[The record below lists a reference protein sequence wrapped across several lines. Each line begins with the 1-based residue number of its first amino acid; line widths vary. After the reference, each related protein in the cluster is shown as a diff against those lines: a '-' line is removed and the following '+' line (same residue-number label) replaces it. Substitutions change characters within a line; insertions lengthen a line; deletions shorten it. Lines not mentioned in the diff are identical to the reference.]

1 MPSEYPN
8 NNERMIFSMS
18 VLKSKAKSVIA
29 IFICLSLLFGEVM
42 FFPLNS
48 KAETLP
54 IEQSAPLLDVEV
66 DEEEFIIDEG
76 EEGGIR
82 HFPFVFGFG
91 DDIFVSFSQHKDE
104 LINHAVDGM
113 RISRDG
119 GTTWST
125 YIEDQDFYLT
135 SLIKLNNGDLFG
147 ISYPSYYID
156 ERHASLKY
164 AISKDNGETWIHSE
178 GTVEFPKDISKSADS
193 DWASMVPYR
202 SIMQMPDGTLYGTM
216 YGTYAIEGEINYR
229 SIWIKS
235 TDGGENWT
243 VVSDIAVLKGVAGE
257 PQSYCEPTFE
267 VCSDGSILC
276 VLRTASGGDAAHPLY
291 QCRSTDGG
299 LTWSTPEIIPG
310 VTVDDAGCADPCL
323 YMMSNGV
330 LVLSYGRQ
338 HCKMLFSGDGTGET
352 WTNFT
357 TTFTETA
364 EKISSCY
371 TDVYEVSPGKLL
383 LVGDKAGANGENQK
397 IWGKYVYVTKHNV
410 AYESGVDAGHVDING
425 NTYTARPY
433 DGNAFLGWYNSKG
446 TLISTNVTE
455 TFADTD
461 GVVTPKFRNNSVFK
475 SPGFEYVEL
484 GSTHTKDP
492 STAIFP
498 SWYTSQDWGSVNI
511 LTSETYDDG
520 FRSMRVFSPY
530 RVDLYT
536 DITGLRQNTTY
547 TVSYRWMMP
556 RDYTTENNDCY
567 NGLVASSPEYTSIGD
582 AYKNTIGKSYYAR
595 YPQGGVWNKDTF
607 TFNTGDLTTVRL
619 FMDYASL
626 ASSAVAVY
634 IDDFT
639 IYKNPEP
646 LSVSIESGTDAG
658 YITNEGNV
666 YTAVP
671 YDGNKFLGW
680 YNSTGVISTNPTE
693 FFADTDGA
701 ITAKF
706 KNNSIFESPSFE
718 LNSVGTTYQY
728 YEHSSDK
735 DGWYITATWG
745 WAKTVNNIAHS
756 GSKALQIHG
765 RFQTIYKNIIGLKPN
780 TDYTVSYYW
789 TMPNTYTTA
798 NNNVYHGM
806 VAAGNEYTA
815 IGVANSNK
823 LGGTYGVPKYPEA
836 GVWKKDTFTFNTG
849 DLSAVKLFIYYDSSG
864 DALYLDD
871 FTIFETPEPLSVSV
885 ESGTDAGYI
894 TNEGN
899 VYTAVPYD
907 GNEFLG
913 WYNAD
918 GLVSAELTYDF
929 KDLGGAVTAKFKN
942 NSIFESPSFEL
953 NSVGTTYQY
962 HEHSAD
968 KEGWYISA
976 DWGSARIVNNLA
988 HSGSNSLA
996 VFGRYQLIYT
1006 NILGLKPNTNY
1017 TVSYYWMMNE
1027 SYTAENNNAFNGMLV
1042 GSTAHNSI
1050 GEAYVNAL
1058 GSTYGGHN
1066 VEGGVWQKDTAT
1078 FNTGD
1083 LSSVRLFF
1091 EYNSA
1096 NATLYIDDFTVYE
1109 ISENLY
1115 DYDADL
1121 NSGKFVNSGA
1131 VNITEVNTN
1140 ESEAE
1145 LLGNKVYKMDTS
1157 ADFTSGYISDTMF
1170 LTGGKRYDV
1179 SFYFKVADGHSMLTA
1194 TDAKQYITF
1203 FMQKSLTDSANIQLE
1218 EAYTVTRNS
1227 INGAKVIYATN
1238 TDEFS
1243 IDKTQV
1249 VDENGATQWQK
1260 ITASFT
1266 PATNTTAVFAIRP
1279 NAAGTV
1285 YFDQLKVTSA
1295 QNAIDEVQS
1304 ALSVVGT
1311 AIRTNGKQALRFKS
1325 SIDKTAISKLYFDT
1339 YELVEYGSVAI
1350 KTSYLGDNELVMGSY
1365 TQEDGTE
1372 QESHKGA
1379 AYIKDDR
1386 NIIFADKGSTIHF
1399 TAALTGISE
1408 ENYNT
1413 AYSVRTYAVLQR
1425 PDGSTFTIYNNE
1437 TVTATVYDIAVL
1449 AYNATGDKDGYAE
1462 SADVREYLF
1471 TNIIDK
1477 ADFEKFP
1484 NDGFKVK

>member
-91 DDIFVSFSQHKDE
+91 DDIFVSFSQHRDAH
-104 LINHAVDGM
+104 INHAVDGM

-119 GTTWST
+119 GATWST

-164 AISKDNGETWIHSE
+164 VVSKDNGETWIHSE
-178 GTVEFPKDISKSADS
+178 GTVEFPKDIGKSADS
-193 DWASMVPYR
+193 DWASMVPHR

-216 YGTYAIEGEINYR
+216 YGMYAVEGESNYR

-235 TDGGENWT
+235 TDGGANWT

-371 TDVYEVSPGKLL
+371 TGVYEVSPGKLL
-383 LVGDKAGANGENQK
+383 LVGDKAGANSENQK

-410 AYESGVDAGHVDING
+410 AYESGVDAGHVEIDG
-425 NTYTARPY
+425 NTYTAVPY

-446 TLISTNVTE
+446 TLISTNITE
-455 TFADTD
+455 TFTDTD
-461 GVVTPKFRNNSVFK
+461 GIVTPKFRNNSVFK

-595 YPQGGVWNKDTF
+595 YPEGGVWTKDTF

-619 FMDYASL
+619 FMDYSSL

-658 YITNEGNV
+658 YITNDGNL

-680 YNSTGVISTNPTE
+680 YNSSGVISTKATE
-693 FFADTDGA
+693 FFADTDGE
-701 ITAKF
+701 IIAKF

-728 YEHSSDK
+728 HEHSSDK

-765 RFQTIYKNIIGLKPN
+765 RFQTIYKNII
-780 TDYTVSYYW
+780 
-789 TMPNTYTTA
+789 
-798 NNNVYHGM
+798 
-806 VAAGNEYTA
+806 
-815 IGVANSNK
+815 
-823 LGGTYGVPKYPEA
+823 
-836 GVWKKDTFTFNTG
+836 
-849 DLSAVKLFIYYDSSG
+849 
-864 DALYLDD
+864 
-871 FTIFETPEPLSVSV
+871 
-885 ESGTDAGYI
+885 
-894 TNEGN
+894 
-899 VYTAVPYD
+899 
-907 GNEFLG
+907 
-913 WYNAD
+913 
-918 GLVSAELTYDF
+918 
-929 KDLGGAVTAKFKN
+929 
-942 NSIFESPSFEL
+942 
-953 NSVGTTYQY
+953 
-962 HEHSAD
+962 
-968 KEGWYISA
+968 
-976 DWGSARIVNNLA
+976 
-988 HSGSNSLA
+988 
-996 VFGRYQLIYT
+996 
-1006 NILGLKPNTNY
+1006 
-1017 TVSYYWMMNE
+1017 
-1027 SYTAENNNAFNGMLV
+1027 
-1042 GSTAHNSI
+1042 
-1050 GEAYVNAL
+1050 
-1058 GSTYGGHN
+1058 
-1066 VEGGVWQKDTAT
+1066 
-1078 FNTGD
+1078 
-1083 LSSVRLFF
+1083 
-1091 EYNSA
+1091 
-1096 NATLYIDDFTVYE
+1096 
-1109 ISENLY
+1109 
-1115 DYDADL
+1115 
-1121 NSGKFVNSGA
+1121 
-1131 VNITEVNTN
+1131 
-1140 ESEAE
+1140 
-1145 LLGNKVYKMDTS
+1145 
-1157 ADFTSGYISDTMF
+1157 
-1170 LTGGKRYDV
+1170 
-1179 SFYFKVADGHSMLTA
+1179 
-1194 TDAKQYITF
+1194 
-1203 FMQKSLTDSANIQLE
+1203 
-1218 EAYTVTRNS
+1218 
-1227 INGAKVIYATN
+1227 
-1238 TDEFS
+1238 
-1243 IDKTQV
+1243 
-1249 VDENGATQWQK
+1249 
-1260 ITASFT
+1260 
-1266 PATNTTAVFAIRP
+1266 
-1279 NAAGTV
+1279 
-1285 YFDQLKVTSA
+1285 
-1295 QNAIDEVQS
+1295 
-1304 ALSVVGT
+1304 
-1311 AIRTNGKQALRFKS
+1311 RT
-1325 SIDKTAISKLYFDT
+1325 
-1339 YELVEYGSVAI
+1339 
-1350 KTSYLGDNELVMGSY
+1350 
-1365 TQEDGTE
+1365 
-1372 QESHKGA
+1372 
-1379 AYIKDDR
+1379 
-1386 NIIFADKGSTIHF
+1386 
-1399 TAALTGISE
+1399 
-1408 ENYNT
+1408 
-1413 AYSVRTYAVLQR
+1413 
-1425 PDGSTFTIYNNE
+1425 
-1437 TVTATVYDIAVL
+1437 
-1449 AYNATGDKDGYAE
+1449 
-1462 SADVREYLF
+1462 
-1471 TNIIDK
+1471 
-1477 ADFEKFP
+1477 
-1484 NDGFKVK
+1484 

>member
-1 MPSEYPN
+1 MS
-8 NNERMIFSMS
+8 IFKCNF
-18 VLKSKAKSVIA
+18 KSILA
-29 IFICLSLLFGEVM
+29 IFMCLALLFGEAVV
-42 FFPLNS
+42 FSVNAE
-48 KAETLP
+48 AETFS
-54 IEQSAPLLDVEV
+54 QSAPLLDVELG
-66 DEEEFIIDEG
+66 EEFIVDDGNG
-76 EEGGIR
+76 EIR
-82 HFPFVFGFG
+82 HFPFVYGFG
-91 DDIFVSFSQHKDE
+91 DDVFVTFSQHTDTYE
-104 LINHAVDGM
+104 NHPVDGM

-119 GTTWST
+119 GATWPT
-125 YIEDQDFYLT
+125 YIEAEDFYLT
-135 SLIKLNNGDLFG
+135 SLIKLSSGDLYG
-147 ISYPSYYID
+147 ISYISYFLD
-156 ERHASLKY
+156 SRHATVEYVTSN
-164 AISKDNGETWIHSE
+164 DNGETWSHHTGI
-178 GTVEFPKDISKSADS
+178 VEFPEDIHSLEDS
-193 DWASMVPYR
+193 DWSSMVFHR
-202 SIMQMPDGTLYGTM
+202 SIMEMPDGSLQGLM
-216 YGTYAIEGEINYR
+216 YGEYNDELTR
-229 SIWIKS
+229 SVWVKS
-235 TDGGENWT
+235 TDGGANWF
-243 VVSDIAVLKGVAGE
+243 VVSNVAVGPGLIANE
-257 PQSYCEPTFE
+257 RCEPT
-267 VCSDGSILC
+267 VARCSDGSLLC
-276 VLRTASGGDAAHPLY
+276 VMRTATGETPLY
-291 QCRSTDGG
+291 QCRSYDDG
-299 LTWSTPEIIPG
+299 LTWTEPVQIPG
-310 VTVDDAGCADPCL
+310 VTTGDAYSVDPYL

-338 HCKMLFSGDGTGET
+338 HCKMLFSADGTGET

-364 EKISSCY
+364 SMGSSGY
-371 TDVYEVSPGKLL
+371 TGVYEVSPGKLL
-383 LVGDKAGANGENQK
+383 LIGDKVPSNSSAGV

-410 AYESGVDAGHVDING
+410 AFESGVDAGHVDING
-425 NTYTARPY
+425 NTYTALPY
-433 DGNAFLGWYNSKG
+433 DGNAFLGWYNSNG
-446 TLISTNVTE
+446 ELISTNVTE

-461 GVVTPKFRNNSVFK
+461 GIVTPKFRNNSIFK

-492 STAIFP
+492 STAVFP

-530 RVDLYT
+530 RVDLFT
-536 DITGLRQNTTY
+536 DITGLRPNTTY

-619 FMDYASL
+619 FMDYTSL

-671 YDGNKFLGW
+671 YEGNKFLGW
-680 YNSTGVISTNPTE
+680 YNSSGVISTNPTE
-693 FFADTDGA
+693 FFADTDGE

-728 YEHSSDK
+728 HEHSADK
-735 DGWYITATWG
+735 DGWYISADWG
-745 WAKTVNNIAHS
+745 SARIINNVAHN

-765 RFQTIYKNIIGLKPN
+765 RFQTIYKNITGLNPN
-780 TDYTVSYYW
+780 TEYTVSYYW

-806 VAAGNEYTA
+806 VASSNEYTD
-815 IGVANSNK
+815 IGAANSNK

-849 DLSAVKLFIYYDSSG
+849 DLNAVKLFIYYDSSG
-864 DALYLDD
+864 DALYFDD
-871 FTIFETPEPLSVSV
+871 FTIFETPEPLSVNV

-894 TNEGN
+894 TSEGD
-899 VYTAVPYD
+899 VYSAVPYD

-929 KDLGGAVTAKFKN
+929 KDLGGEVTAKFKN

-968 KEGWYISA
+968 REGWYISA
-976 DWGSARIVNNLA
+976 DWGSARIVNDVA
-988 HSGSNSLA
+988 YSGSNALA
-996 VFGRYQLIYT
+996 ILGRYQLIYT

-1017 TVSYYWMMNE
+1017 TVSYYWVMNDT
-1027 SYTAENNNAFNGMLV
+1027 YTVENNNVFNGMIV
-1042 GSTAHNSI
+1042 SSTEYNTI
-1050 GEAYVNAL
+1050 GDAYRNTI
-1058 GSTYGGHN
+1058 GSTYGARN
-1066 VEGGVWQKDTAT
+1066 AEGGVWKKDTIS
-1078 FNTGD
+1078 FNTGE
-1083 LSSVRLFF
+1083 LTSVRLFF
-1091 EYNSA
+1091 EYCSSGA
-1096 NATLYIDDFTVYE
+1096 PIYIDEFTVYE
-1109 ISENLY
+1109 IPENLY

-1121 NSGKFVNSGA
+1121 NSNKFANSGA
-1131 VNITEVNTN
+1131 VNITEVNTD

-1145 LLGNKVYKMDTS
+1145 TLGNKVYKMDTS
-1157 ADFTSGYISDTMF
+1157 ADFAAGYTSDTMF
-1170 LTGGKRYDV
+1170 LTAGKRYDV
-1179 SFYFKVADGHSMLTA
+1179 SLYFKVADGHSMLTA

-1218 EAYTVTRNS
+1218 EAYTVTKNS
-1227 INGAKVIYATN
+1227 IDGAKVIYATN

-1266 PATNTTAVFAIRP
+1266 PATNTTAVFVIRP

-1295 QNAIDEVQS
+1295 ENATQEVQS

-1311 AIRTNGKQALRFKS
+1311 AIRTKGKQALRFKS
-1325 SIDKTAISKLYFDT
+1325 SIDKTAISKLYFGT
-1339 YELVEYGSVAI
+1339 YELVEYGSIAI
-1350 KTSYLGDNELVMGSY
+1350 KTSYLGDKELVMGSY
-1365 TQEDGTE
+1365 TQADGTE
-1372 QESHKGA
+1372 QEAHKGA
-1379 AYIKDDR
+1379 AYIKDEK
-1386 NIIFADKGSTIHF
+1386 NIIFADKGETIHF

-1425 PDGSTFTIYNNE
+1425 PDGSTFTIYNDE
-1437 TVTATVYDIAVL
+1437 TVTATVYEIALL

-1462 SADVREYLF
+1462 SSDVREYLS